1 MHEGSV
7 PLEDFLDTLNR
18 LQADFERRLG
28 GIERQPDPLPHAP
41 SQDRSAPS
49 PWTQEDGYRPLGLA
63 AIWTAPTPGPADRPS
78 PHRSPAPS
86 PSPRGELFP
95 D

>member
-1 MHEGSV
+1 MYEGSI

-28 GIERQPDPLPHAP
+28 GIERKVLSTHPRAQE
-41 SQDRSAPS
+41 RSGS
-49 PWTQEDGYRPLGLA
+49 SVWTPEDGYRPLGLE
-63 AIWTAPTPGPADRPS
+63 AIWTSAGTSSDDRSSSRRRPIRSHHADTF
-78 PHRSPAPS
+78 
-86 PSPRGELFP
+86 L

>member
-1 MHEGSV
+1 MYEGSI

-28 GIERQPDPLPHAP
+28 GIERKVLSAPPTHPHA
-41 SQDRSAPS
+41 QERSGS
-49 PWTQEDGYRPLGLA
+49 SSWTSEDGYRPLGLE
-63 AIWTAPTPGPADRPS
+63 AIWTS
-78 PHRSPAPS
+78 PS
-86 PSPRGELFP
+86 PSADDRSSGRRRPIRSHHADTFL

>member
-1 MHEGSV
+1 MHEGSI

-28 GIERQPDPLPHAP
+28 GIERKPAPLSHPP
-41 SQDRSAPS
+41 VQDRSGPS
-49 PWTQEDGYRPLGLA
+49 AWTQEDGYRPLGLA
-63 AIWTAPTPGPADRPS
+63 AIWTSPGTSPGERPGAR
-78 PHRSPAPS
+78 RSAAPS
-86 PSPRGELFP
+86 HRGEPFL